1 MYIASYYVL
10 TIHVFSVVIIIKY
23 SRQITVLYMYIYIYI
38 YIHTKYKYYIICR
51 CIYIFIDMNNI
62 KVWVSYLSTLQIYQ
76 WRIQKV
82 FNDGIPV
89 WAPKLCAQI
98 NKK

>member
-1 MYIASYYVL
+1 MYIFIYIY
-10 TIHVFSVVIIIKY
+10 IYFYIY
-23 SRQITVLYMYIYIYI
+23 LYIYYIYI
-38 YIHTKYKYYIICR
+38 YIHTKYKYYIIYR
-51 CIYIFIDMNNI
+51 CIHIFIDMNNI

-89 WAPKLCAQI
+89 WAPKLCA
-98 NKK
+98 KKKKK

>member
-1 MYIASYYVL
+1 MYVYNYIY
-10 TIHVFSVVIIIKY
+10 
-23 SRQITVLYMYIYIYI
+23 LYIFLYIFIYILYIYI
-38 YIHTKYKYYIICR
+38 YIHTKYKYYIIYR
-51 CIYIFIDMNNI
+51 CIHIFIDMNNI